1 MGPIAV
7 DSIVEGRVTGITK
20 FGAFVDLGER
30 NVGLV
35 HISQISNTYVTDVAQ
50 HLKVGDTVKVR
61 VIGVTK
67 DGKYDLSIKQLE
79 KREEKKPERSSQPY
93 SPSGGG
99 GGGGGGGGPRRY
111 ERREPRKFSN
121 SFEEKMTNFLKQSE
135 EKLLDWKRNIQV
147 KQEGKKPKKF

>member
-1 MGPIAV
+1 MGSIAV

-20 FGAFVDLGER
+20 FGAFVDLGDR

-99 GGGGGGGGPRRY
+99 GGGGGPRRY

>member
-7 DSIVEGRVTGITK
+7 ESIVEGRVTGITK

-35 HISQISNTYVTDVAQ
+35 HISQISNSYVTDVAQ

-61 VIGVTK
+61 VIGTTK

-79 KREEKKPERSSQPY
+79 KREEKKFDRPA
-93 SPSGGG
+93 
-99 GGGGGGGGPRRY
+99 GPRKF

-135 EKLLDWKRNIQV
+135 EKLMDCKRNLQE

>member
-1 MGPIAV
+1 MVPIAV
-7 DSIVEGRVTGITK
+7 DSIVEGKVTGITK
-20 FGAFVDLGER
+20 FGAFVDLGDR

-79 KREEKKPERSSQPY
+79 KREEKKFDR
-93 SPSGGG
+93 PSGGQPSG
-99 GGGGGGGGPRRY
+99 GPGGAPRRY

>member
-1 MGPIAV
+1 MGSIAV

-61 VIGVTK
+61 VIGMTK

-79 KREEKKPERSSQPY
+79 KREEKKFER
-93 SPSGGG
+93 PSGPRGERP
-99 GGGGGGGGPRRY
+99 GGPRGF
-111 ERREPRKFSN
+111 ERREPRRFSN
-121 SFEEKMTNFLKQSE
+121 SFEEKMTAFLKQSE
-135 EKLLDWKRNIQV
+135 EKLLDYKRNLQE

>member
-1 MGPIAV
+1 MGSIAV
-7 DSIVEGRVTGITK
+7 DSIVEGRVTGIMK

-30 NVGLV
+30 NVGLI

-79 KREEKKPERSSQPY
+79 KREEKKFDRPGQSA
-93 SPSGGG
+93 GGPA
-99 GGGGGGGGPRRY
+99 GGPRRY

>member
-1 MGPIAV
+1 MASIPV
-7 DSIVEGRVTGITK
+7 DSVIEGRVTGITK

-79 KREEKKPERSSQPY
+79 KREEKKFDRPA
-93 SPSGGG
+93 
-99 GGGGGGGGPRRY
+99 GPRTF

-135 EKLLDWKRNIQV
+135 EKLLDFKRNVQE
-147 KQEGKKPKKF
+147 KQEGKRPKKF

>member
-1 MGPIAV
+1 
-7 DSIVEGRVTGITK
+7 VTGITK

-61 VIGVTK
+61 VVGVTK

-79 KREEKKPERSSQPY
+79 KREEKKFDRPA
-93 SPSGGG
+93 
-99 GGGGGGGGPRRY
+99 GPRAF

-135 EKLLDWKRNIQV
+135 EKLLDFKRNVQE

>member
-1 MGPIAV
+1 MGSIAV
-7 DSIVEGRVTGITK
+7 DSVVEGRVTGITK
-20 FGAFVDLGER
+20 FGAFVDLGEK

-61 VIGVTK
+61 VIGMTK

-79 KREEKKPERSSQPY
+79 KREEKKFER
-93 SPSGGG
+93 PSGPRGERP
-99 GGGGGGGGPRRY
+99 GGPRGF
-111 ERREPRKFSN
+111 ERREPRRFSN
-121 SFEEKMTNFLKQSE
+121 SFEEKMTAFLKQSE
-135 EKLLDWKRNIQV
+135 EKLLDYKRNLQE

>member
-1 MGPIAV
+1 MAAIPV
-7 DSIVEGRVTGITK
+7 DSVVEGRVTGITK

-79 KREEKKPERSSQPY
+79 KREEKKFDRPAGPRT
-93 SPSGGG
+93 
-99 GGGGGGGGPRRY
+99 GGPRTF

-135 EKLLDWKRNIQV
+135 EKLLDFKRNVQE
-147 KQEGKKPKKF
+147 KQEGKRPKKF

>member
-1 MGPIAV
+1 MASIAV

-99 GGGGGGGGPRRY
+99 GGGGGGPRRY

>member
-1 MGPIAV
+1 MASIAV
-7 DSIVEGRVTGITK
+7 DSVVEGRVTGITK

-79 KREEKKPERSSQPY
+79 KREEKKPA
-93 SPSGGG
+93 GGQG
-99 GGGGGGGGPRRY
+99 YAPRRF
-111 ERREPRKFSN
+111 EKREPKKFSN
-121 SFEEKMTNFLKQSE
+121 AFEEKMTNFLKQSE
-135 EKLLDWKRNIQV
+135 EKLLDFKRNLQE
-147 KQEGKKPKKF
+147 KQEGKRPKKF